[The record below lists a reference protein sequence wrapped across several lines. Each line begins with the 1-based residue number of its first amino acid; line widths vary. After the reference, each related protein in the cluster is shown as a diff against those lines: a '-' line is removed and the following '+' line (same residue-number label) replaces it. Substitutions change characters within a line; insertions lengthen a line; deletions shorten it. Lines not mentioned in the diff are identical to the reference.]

1 MFDHVSAPYHRTT
14 VTFEDLGDERT
25 KLTFTMIFDTA
36 EQKRTT
42 VETYKADIGLKQTLG
57 RLQDYLAKLP

>member
-1 MFDHVSAPYHRTT
+1 
-14 VTFEDLGDERT
+14 
-25 KLTFTMIFDTA
+25 MIFDTA

-57 RLQDYLAKLP
+57 RLQDYLANLP